1 MLLTVTEAAEA
12 AGVSRSTLY
21 RAIEAGELTRT
32 PDKRVDVAELVRVYG
47 ELRTPIEATVA
58 ASGTDAPARSAG
70 EGSESRDPASHAAWL
85 QGLVETQNATIARL
99 HSQLEAAA
107 ADLREADVRAER
119 REETWMRQLDRM
131 TALLP
136 APAEPPPEPEPPRG
150 FWSRL
155 VG

>member
-47 ELRTPIEATVA
+47 ELRTPVEAA
-58 ASGTDAPARSAG
+58 AATSGTEAPARPAG
-70 EGSESRDPASHAAWL
+70 ESGEPASHAAWL
-85 QGLVETQNATIARL
+85 QDLVETQNATIARL
-99 HSQLEAAA
+99 HAQLEAAA

-136 APAEPPPEPEPPRG
+136 APAEPPVEPEPPPRG

-155 VG
+155 IG